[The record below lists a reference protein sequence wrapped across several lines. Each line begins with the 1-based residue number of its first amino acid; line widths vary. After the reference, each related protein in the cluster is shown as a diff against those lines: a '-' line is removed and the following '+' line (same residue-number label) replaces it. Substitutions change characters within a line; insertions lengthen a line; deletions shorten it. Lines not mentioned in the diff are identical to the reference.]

1 MTTFAKVENGIVT
14 DIISAEQDFIDGG
27 FAGDPSQWVQT
38 SYNTYGNVHYGPD
51 RQPDGGVPF
60 RKNYAIVGGHYDAEL
75 DAFYEAQPFPSWT
88 LDMNSFLWEPPVPY
102 PDDIEK
108 VYGWDEEGQC
118 WYLLT

>member
-60 RKNYAIVGGHYDAEL
+60 RKNYAIIGGHYDAEL

-88 LDMNSFLWEPPVPY
+88 LDMDSFLWEPPIPY
-102 PDDIEK
+102 PADDK
-108 VYGWDEEGQC
+108 TYGWDEDGQK
-118 WYLLT
+118 WFILT